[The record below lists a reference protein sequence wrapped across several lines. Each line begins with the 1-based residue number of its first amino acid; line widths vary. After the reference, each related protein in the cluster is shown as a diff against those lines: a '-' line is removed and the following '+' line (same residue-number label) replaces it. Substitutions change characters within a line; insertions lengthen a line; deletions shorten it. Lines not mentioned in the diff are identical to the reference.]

1 MIDNTGYTYCHEHLH
16 IDLSP
21 QKGNLD
27 CRLDQ
32 YELLCDE
39 MKELQIRG
47 VRNIIEV
54 TNAFMGRNPHF
65 IENLI
70 DDTGMN
76 VLLATGFYI
85 EGFFPDFLYTM
96 DTQQMAKQMIK
107 EIEVGIEDSSLKAS
121 VIGEI
126 GSSENGFSDTEQKVF
141 RAAAIAHLETGRPI
155 STHQSMSTMGKVQI
169 DLLKSCGVEM
179 ENLTV
184 GHCDL
189 RDNLDDIQ
197 WMLDQ
202 GCYIQFDTIGKNSY
216 YPDTRRAQSLKT
228 LCERGYVGQIM
239 LSMDITRRSHLKAN
253 GGLGFSYLIDEFV
266 PLLKQHGISDLQIST
281 MLQTN
286 PARLFG

>member
-1 MIDNTGYTYCHEHLH
+1 MIDDTGYTYCHEHLH

-21 QKGNLD
+21 QKHDLD

-39 MKELQIRG
+39 MREVQKRG
-47 VRNIIEV
+47 VRNIVEV
-54 TNAFMGRNPHF
+54 TNSFMGRNPQF

-70 DDTGMN
+70 DDSGINILLSTGY
-76 VLLATGFYI
+76 YI
-85 EGFFPDFLYTM
+85 EGFFPDKLYTM
-96 DTQQMAKQMIK
+96 DVQQVARGMIR
-107 EIEVGIEDSSLKAS
+107 EIEGGIDGSRLKAS

-126 GSSENGFSDTEQKVF
+126 GSSEDHFSPTEQKVF
-141 RAAAIAHLETGRPI
+141 KAAAIAHLETGRPI
-155 STHQSMSTMGKVQI
+155 STHQSMSTMGRQQLE
-169 DLLKSCGVEM
+169 LLKQCGVAM
-179 ENLTV
+179 NQVTV

-189 RDNLDDIQ
+189 RDNLDHLL

-216 YPDTRRAQSLKT
+216 YPDDKRALT
-228 LCERGYVGQIM
+228 LALLCERGYEQQIM

-266 PLLKQHGISDLQIST
+266 PLLKQHGITDHQIST
-281 MLQTN
+281 ILQAN
-286 PARLFG
+286 PTRLFG

>member
-1 MIDNTGYTYCHEHLH
+1 MSNRRR
-16 IDLSP
+16 S
-21 QKGNLD
+21 K
-27 CRLDQ
+27 
-32 YELLCDE
+32 
-39 MKELQIRG
+39 
-47 VRNIIEV
+47 
-54 TNAFMGRNPHF
+54 
-65 IENLI
+65 
-70 DDTGMN
+70 
-76 VLLATGFYI
+76 
-85 EGFFPDFLYTM
+85 DFL
-96 DTQQMAKQMIK
+96 
-107 EIEVGIEDSSLKAS
+107 
-121 VIGEI
+121 I